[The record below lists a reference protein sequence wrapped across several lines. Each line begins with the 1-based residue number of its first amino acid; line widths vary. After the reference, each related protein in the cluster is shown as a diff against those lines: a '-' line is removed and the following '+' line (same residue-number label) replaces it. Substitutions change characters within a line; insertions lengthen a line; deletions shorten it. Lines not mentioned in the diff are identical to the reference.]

1 MDRFFMFL
9 TGVFLI
15 SFSLAFWILYMNL
28 FIFGVGLVGYLK
40 ECLVHFECYLV
51 FIGFFLLYMVK
62 KIKKAMKIDY

>member
-62 KIKKAMKIDY
+62 RK